1 MLEEATVNW
10 LPTTATA
17 STDRTWTIAGPYVC
31 NRPQPPEPPKKE
43 ALDAIIA
50 AARATAVA
58 AALQKAE
65 EEARE
70 LAVAEEKAKQLEEK
84 RARKEKSKKPGLS
97 KEEKE
102 ALKEK
107 KLKKM
112 VGAIVVK
119 TMSKYQKYLDHDQFK
134 KYAQEVRGFPSHIPL
149 PS

>member
-1 MLEEATVNW
+1 M
-10 LPTTATA
+10 P
-17 STDRTWTIAGPYVC
+17 GPDGWV
-31 NRPQPPEPPKKE
+31 RPRQPEPPKKE
-43 ALDAIIA
+43 AIEAVIA

-70 LAVAEEKAKQLEEK
+70 LAMAEEKAKLLEKKQAKEREK
-84 RARKEKSKKPGLS
+84 KKPSLS

-112 VGAIVVK
+112 VGAVVVK
-119 TMSKYQKYLDHDQFK
+119 TMSKYQKYMDHEQFK
-134 KYAQEVRGFPSHIPL
+134 KYAKEVRYCPFPFLYFDKWPVV
-149 PS
+149 